1 MPPIRRGSWSI
12 AGIRLPEFGITERIG
27 NVFGS
32 QRTTQGGS
40 NVLGASTQRATAQ
53 RASTPTPQPVPFSRP
68 FVGPIY
74 RGPQTA
80 SPRPISTPAFTAQGQ
95 QAPVSAGNQA
105 QQTSVPAGNQTQQND
120 INQQAQTGNEIIDRD
135 YETAINALSGQESSL
150 RTQAGASTEAAQA
163 GFAPARTTI
172 GEEQATRGVGLER
185 EATIARTQEK
195 SGLQQAR
202 DLFRQT
208 QQQNIAQL
216 SGAGLTS
223 SSVNEALAERL
234 GVETARRIAGITG
247 STNEIMQNIAQEKT
261 RIGTFYKQKLVDL
274 ETGLGAA
281 IGNIQ
286 SQLVSG
292 INQINS
298 ARQAAASDK
307 ANRRAELLSNAQT
320 QIAQLQA
327 NAQNFAQQLQ
337 MWQTQRNQSLR
348 DASNFVVSPTDLTG
362 QQRAISDITSL
373 PGVAGFQW
381 IPNVETTNQG
391 YRFTPRLEREK
402 KDEDN
407 LR

>member
-1 MPPIRRGSWSI
+1 MGSS
-12 AGIRLPEFGITERIG
+12 T
-27 NVFGS
+27 S
-32 QRTTQGGS
+32 QP
-40 NVLGASTQRATAQ
+40 A
-53 RASTPTPQPVPFSRP
+53 PFSQP
-68 FVGPIY
+68 FIGPNY
-74 RGPQTA
+74 RGPQTTT
-80 SPRPISTPAFTAQGQ
+80 PRPTQQATPQPAQ
-95 QAPVSAGNQA
+95 QAPAGN
-105 QQTSVPAGNQTQQND
+105 AGLEQN
-120 INQQAQTGNEIIDRD
+120 INQQTQTGNESIDRD
-135 YETAINALSGQESSL
+135 YESAIGALSGQESSL
-150 RTQAGASTEAAQA
+150 RAQA
-163 GFAPARTTI
+163 GSAEEQARAGYAPARTAI
-172 GEEQATRGVGLER
+172 GEEQATREAGLER
-185 EATIARTQEK
+185 EATTARTQEK

-234 GVETARRIAGITG
+234 GVETARRIAGVTG

-337 MWQTQRNQSLR
+337 TWQTQRNQSLS

-381 IPNVETTNQG
+381 IPEVSTSNQG

>member
-1 MPPIRRGSWSI
+1 MPLLRGGSWSI
-12 AGIRLPEFGITERIG
+12 GGFRLPEFGITERIG
-27 NVFGS
+27 SAFGS

-40 NVLGASTQRATAQ
+40 NVLGASTQRAVAATAQ
-53 RASTPTPQPVPFSRP
+53 PAPFSPP
-68 FVGPIY
+68 FVGPVY
-74 RGPQTA
+74 RGPQTTTPKSA
-80 SPRPISTPAFTAQGQ
+80 PVVSTPTFVPTAPAQGQ
-95 QAPVSAGNQA
+95 
-105 QQTSVPAGNQTQQND
+105 TPAGGQTQQDD
-120 INQQAQTGNEIIDRD
+120 INQQIQTGNESIDRD
-135 YETAINALSGQESSL
+135 YEQALVNLSGQESSL
-150 RTQAGASTEAAQA
+150 KTQAGTSTEAAQA
-163 GFAPARTTI
+163 GYAPARTAI
-172 GEEQATRGVGLER
+172 GEEQATREAGLER
-185 EATIARTQEK
+185 EATTARTQEK

-234 GVETARRIAGITG
+234 GVETARRIAGVTG

-261 RIGTFYKQKLVDL
+261 RIGTFYKQKLTDL

-286 SQLVSG
+286 AQLVSG

-337 MWQTQRNQSLR
+337 LWQTQRSQALS
-348 DASNFVVSPTDLTG
+348 DASSFVVKPSDLTG

-381 IPNVETTNQG
+381 VPNVESTNQG
-391 YRFTPRLEREK
+391 YRFTPRLEK
-402 KDEDN
+402 KTDEDN